1 MNKGAGEGLAEIW
14 LEDGKKTTAFVKC
27 FIDIQRLYTYNLI
40 KIFEII
46 SHMMKS
52 VSIT

>member
-27 FIDIQRLYTYNLI
+27 FIDILC
-40 KIFEII
+40 
-46 SHMMKS
+46 
-52 VSIT
+52 VSIGRKGNEKCKYNISQTI

>member
-14 LEDGKKTTAFVKC
+14 LEDGKTTAFVKC
-27 FIDIQRLYTYNLI
+27 FIDIQCLYTYNLI